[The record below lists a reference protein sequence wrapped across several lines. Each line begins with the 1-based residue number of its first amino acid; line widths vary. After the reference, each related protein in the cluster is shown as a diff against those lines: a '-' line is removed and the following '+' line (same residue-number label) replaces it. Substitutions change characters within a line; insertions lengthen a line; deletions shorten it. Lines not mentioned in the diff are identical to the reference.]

1 MSTAQAR
8 VHAFG
13 KTVGMSAAAAI
24 GESRLMLLDAGLRIV
39 RVLVLLAI
47 WQTLVQPGEV
57 VNGFT
62 LAGLLTYTLI
72 AEIFAQQLLTKSEL
86 DSWLWEG
93 VIASRLLYPMALV
106 NQLVAQLL
114 GSWVFGFVTVSLPIL
129 VVAPLVGIDISP
141 DSWQA
146 GLWFV
151 PSLLL
156 SITIGLALDMILCA
170 MTVAFSFSIWLVDMM
185 RVAVLALLSG
195 SVLPLAILPW
205 GLGKVFDWLPFAS
218 MASAPL
224 RIYTGTG
231 SPLPLL
237 ALQLGWAVVLW
248 LFAGY
253 LWRASRERLV
263 GYGG

>member
-1 MSTAQAR
+1 MSTAQAH

-57 VNGFT
+57 VSGFT

-93 VIASRLLYPMALV
+93 VIASRLLYPMTLV
-106 NQLVAQLL
+106 GQLVAQLL
-114 GSWVFGFVTVSLPIL
+114 GSWLFGFVAVSLPIL
-129 VVAPLVGIDISP
+129 VVAPLVGVDISP

-151 PSLLL
+151 PSLVL
-156 SITIGLALDMILCA
+156 SIAIGLALDVILGA
-170 MTVAFSFSIWLVDMM
+170 MTVAMNLSIWLVDTL
-185 RVAVLALLSG
+185 RGALLALLAG

-205 GLGKVFDWLPFAS
+205 GLGNVFGWLPFAS
-218 MASAPL
+218 MGSAPL

-231 SPLPLL
+231 DPLPLM
-237 ALQLGWAVVLW
+237 ALQLGWALVLW
-248 LFAGY
+248 LLAGY
-253 LWRASRERLV
+253 LWRATRERLV